1 MKLKILKT
9 VLPIMSIAL
18 LAVAVFMGVQYVK
31 ELRAYNIAQT
41 EYEDILNETTERK
54 HKVVQTYTGA
64 GTSDIPIG
72 DPTAV
77 SYELPD
83 LAIDFTALMQTN
95 KDCIGWIYIPSVD
108 ISYPVVKSSDNDDY
122 VHKTFNGTENLAGCI
137 FSDCRI
143 TAPFVQKTILYGHN
157 MKNGSMFHGL
167 FSIETHQDE
176 YKDIWIYLPT
186 GAIYHYNVVEVK
198 RTDLLDKDVY
208 SVGAS
213 YDETLVLSTCIKN
226 ETRLVVIAVRDWA
239 YV

>member
-1 MKLKILKT
+1 MNYKILKIA
-9 VLPIMSIAL
+9 LPAISIAL
-18 LAVAVFMGVQYVK
+18 SAVAIFMGVQYAK
-31 ELRAYNIAQT
+31 ELHAYNVAQE
-41 EYEDILNETTERK
+41 EYETILTEATQRK
-54 HKVVQTYTGA
+54 HKVVQTYAGT

-77 SYELPD
+77 TYDLPD
-83 LAIDFTALMQTN
+83 LAIDFTALVQKN
-95 KDCIGWIYIPSVD
+95 NDCIGWLYIPSVD
-108 ISYPVVKSSDNDDY
+108 ISYPVVKSADNDDY

-176 YKDIWIYLPT
+176 YKDIWVYLPT
-186 GAIYHYNVVEVK
+186 GAIYHYSVVEVK
-198 RTDLLDKDVY
+198 RTDLLDREVY
-208 SVGAS
+208 SVSAS
-213 YDETLVLSTCIKN
+213 YDETLVLSTCIKDN
-226 ETRLVVIAVRDWA
+226 TRLVVIAVRDWA